1 MILLRKKRMILIILS
16 VFVSVLTFAL
26 VKDKKEIVPT
36 VSLPVSGKTIVI
48 DAGHGKPDEGA
59 QSSNG
64 TTEAETNLKI
74 ALKLQNL
81 LEQSGTTVILTRSDE
96 NAIYDIDAKDRKSV
110 V

>member
-1 MILLRKKRMILIILS
+1 MGVFMIVLKRKKVRLMIMT
-16 VFVSVLTFAL
+16 VFVFVLGIAIFN
-26 VKDKKEIVPT
+26 DKKESVPT

-59 QSSNG
+59 QSSRG

-81 LEQSGTTVILTRSDE
+81 LEKRRFQIFITE
-96 NAIYDIDAKDRKSV
+96 
-110 V
+110 